1 MSRIFGELSVE
12 TFLARYWQKR
22 PLLVRG
28 AFDRDF
34 PSFDEHD
41 LAGLACESFAE
52 SRLVQGQFPKNN
64 WQLEHG
70 PFEESRFSE
79 LPESGWTLLVQD
91 VEKHYPPLRAFMSH
105 FDFLPSWRLDDLM
118 ISFAATGG
126 SAGPH
131 VDQYDVFLVQASG
144 SKRWQISESF
154 SPERLADCPLDVLKT
169 FSPEQAWDVHAGDM
183 LYLPPN
189 IAHHGVA
196 LDDGMTW
203 SVGLRAPAAADLFS
217 AMAEHVARLP
227 GGGPRYTDP
236 PLSAS
241 IRSGELDSRSA
252 RRAIDML
259 RDVLEDEA
267 GFTTFMAQ
275 QLSHFGVAQEPVNP
289 GPDLSPPELRNRI
302 QQGQTLVTNPW
313 TRMTWIE
320 SDSMAKLFAVGMCVR
335 CSIELAVNLCN
346 LDRPEVDPKFIS
358 AADHE
363 ALCKLVN
370 AGHLVF
376 SDA

>member
-1 MSRIFGELSVE
+1 MTHLFGELSVE
-12 TFLARYWQKR
+12 AFLSRYWQKR

-28 AFDRDF
+28 AFDGEF

-41 LAGLACESFAE
+41 LAGLACESFAQ

-91 VEKHYPPLRAFMSH
+91 VEKHYPPLQAFLSH

-154 SPERLADCPLDVLKT
+154 SPERLAGCPLDVLDS
-169 FSPEQAWDVHAGDM
+169 FSPQQEWDVHAGDM

-196 LDDGMTW
+196 LEEGMTW
-203 SVGLRAPAAADLFS
+203 SVGLRAPSAADLLS
-217 AMAEHVARLP
+217 AMAEHVTRLP
-227 GGGPRYTDP
+227 EGGPRYTDP
-236 PLSAS
+236 PLSATM
-241 IRSGELDSRSA
+241 RSGELDNKSA
-252 RRAIDML
+252 RRAIGML
-259 RDVLEDEA
+259 RDVLNEEA
-267 GFTTFMAQ
+267 GFDAFMAQ
-275 QLSHFGVAQEPVNP
+275 HMSRFGVAQEPVNP
-289 GPDLSPPELRNRI
+289 GPELSTSEILNRI
-302 QQGQTLVTNPW
+302 QQGESLVTNPW

-320 SDSMAKLFAVGMCVR
+320 SDAMATLFAVGMRVT
-335 CSIELAVNLCN
+335 CSIELAINLCS
-346 LDRPEVDPKFIS
+346 LEGPGVDPERIT
-358 AADHE
+358 AADHD

-376 SDA
+376 SDT